1 MHWKHETE
9 GTFQNFEQL
18 SELSPICIIEN
29 DKCSGQYKST
39 NTLRK
44 WMQCAVTWTIAKNW
58 KIVAMFS
65 TVGHDKGEWTMSI
78 VLQNLLWEDLSELEV
93 LLVLQVI
100 MFLSCRT
107 YLMTKQTK
115 ICSKRNRE
123 RKAWG
128 STIWGM
134 LEKIPY
140 HWGVW

>member
-44 WMQCAVTWTIAKNW
+44 WMQFAVTWTIAKNW

-78 VLQNLLWEDLSELEV
+78 VLQNLLWEDLSELEL

-100 MFLSCRT
+100 MFLFFRT

>member
-44 WMQCAVTWTIAKNW
+44 WMQFAVTWTIAKNW

-78 VLQNLLWEDLSELEV
+78 VLQNLLWEDLSELEL

-100 MFLSCRT
+100 MFLFCRT